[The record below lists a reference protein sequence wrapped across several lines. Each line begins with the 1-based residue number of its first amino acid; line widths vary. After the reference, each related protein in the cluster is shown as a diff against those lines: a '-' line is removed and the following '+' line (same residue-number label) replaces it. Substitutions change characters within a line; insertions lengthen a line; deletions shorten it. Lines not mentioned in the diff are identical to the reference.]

1 MLGFKTI
8 EEFTLEECIAFL
20 ERTDISEE
28 DRQCAEK
35 RKEYLMHMPPPS
47 PPPPEKTIIERFPEF
62 EFTPS
67 SVLGGNRSRTKLYF
81 FAITVVGLIFSYFGI
96 VYFDFSD
103 FTLIL
108 LTIGLTFLVVGF
120 LNLIKHKPLVDV
132 ADYVPKNRKIGI
144 RGKHMIIVKDQKF
157 GVIEKDY
164 NSVEVPAQYDKLSWK
179 SKRESDILI
188 AEKDGHSFLID
199 IHGNELN

>member
-1 MLGFKTI
+1 MLGYKTI
-8 EEFTLEECIAFL
+8 EEFTLEECETFL
-20 ERTDISEE
+20 GRTDISEE
-28 DRQCAEK
+28 NRQCAQK
-35 RKEYLMHMPPPS
+35 RKEYLMHMPPPP

-62 EFTPS
+62 DFSPTERE
-67 SVLGGNRSRTKLYF
+67 SVGKWFYF
-81 FAITVVGLIFSYFGI
+81 AEMVVGLILSCFGI
-96 VYFDFSD
+96 VYFVSSDFSGIMIILGGPL
-103 FTLIL
+103 LI
-108 LTIGLTFLVVGF
+108 GGF
-120 LNLIKHKPLVDV
+120 LNFIKHKPIASV

-144 RGKHMIIVKDQKF
+144 RRKHMIIVKDKKF